1 MDRIGGTSS
10 ELLQLLAAHASRA
23 AVRGALEKGMSPL
36 LILLRCGVAALLAA
50 QSVAVAEQNGYLVT
64 NGVVPKGKHHDQRGT
79 EERNE
84 GTEQQAL
91 YTKEAELWKICCSI
105 VALTDM
111 SLAEFGR
118 KEFSLA
124 EHERPG
130 LVACCSEFWRPRRNI
145 FVVQCHRAM
154 GCQATICS
162 TQDLVAAG
170 IAESGTDTAS
180 TGNVETLV
188 DKLAV

>member
-91 YTKEAELWKICCSI
+91 YTTEALEDLLQHRRSDGYESGGVRAQGIFTGRTREARPRGMLFRVLASSSEHICCS
-105 VALTDM
+105 VPQSHGVSSNNLQHAG
-111 SLAEFGR
+111 SRCG
-118 KEFSLA
+118 
-124 EHERPG
+124 
-130 LVACCSEFWRPRRNI
+130 W
-145 FVVQCHRAM
+145 HR
-154 GCQATICS
+154 G
-162 TQDLVAAG
+162 
-170 IAESGTDTAS
+170 EW
-180 TGNVETLV
+180 N
-188 DKLAV
+188 